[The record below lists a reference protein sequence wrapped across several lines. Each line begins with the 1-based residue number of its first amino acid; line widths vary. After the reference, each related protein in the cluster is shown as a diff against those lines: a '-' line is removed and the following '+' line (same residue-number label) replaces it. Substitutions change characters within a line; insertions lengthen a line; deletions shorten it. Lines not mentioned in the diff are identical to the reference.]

1 MYRQPAA
8 PPKTRLPLLD
18 RVAIKTPCKAS
29 WDDMEGDDRVRFCC
43 ACSKNVYDLSAMTE
57 DEAEAVLAFHLD
69 DEDACV
75 KLYRRPDGRILTS
88 DCPRGASTRHARRA
102 VMAAT
107 AAVCAV
113 AAVAAVAGDVH
124 VPRAHRLPRST
135 ARFEVPRPPPGAWPS
150 RSQLAGEDG
159 EGVAPPPPAPVDEAW
174 GMALGGLMLMDGVP
188 PLPYAS
194 ELQARAQSGPRIELG
209 AMVVSR
215 GLPPAVISRITRQSL
230 GRFRLAYERGLKRDP
245 KLEGEVVVRLTI
257 GRDGSVLQVDDGGS
271 TLADPAV
278 VRDVLNA
285 FVLLSYPSP
294 DGDAPV
300 TVTLPLRFSPS

>member
-57 DEAEAVLAFHLD
+57 DEAEAFLAFHLD
-69 DEDACV
+69 EQDACV

-88 DCPRGASTRHARRA
+88 DCPRGAGTRHARRTL
-102 VMAAT
+102 MAAT
-107 AAVCAV
+107 AGVCAALAAA
-113 AAVAAVAGDVH
+113 AAVGDVH

-135 ARFEVPRPPPGAWPS
+135 ARFEVPRPAPSPP
-150 RSQLAGEDG
+150 RTHLAMDGDEDAR
-159 EGVAPPPPAPVDEAW
+159 EPRPPTVDEA
-174 GMALGGLMLMDGVP
+174 GAFALGGITLIDEA
-188 PLPYAS
+188 PLPYGVGDGS
-194 ELQARAQSGPRIELG
+194 RAPAGPRIRLG

-215 GLPPAVISRITRQSL
+215 GLPPEVVSRITRQNF

-245 KLEGEVVVRLTI
+245 TLEGEVIVRFTI
-257 GRDGSVLQVDDGGS
+257 GPDGAVVQAADDGS
-271 TLADPAV
+271 TLADSAV
-278 VRDVLNA
+278 VLDVVQSFSALA
-285 FVLLSYPSP
+285 YP
-294 DGDAPV
+294 APTGGAV
-300 TVTLPLRFSPS
+300 TVTLPLRFAPS

>member
-29 WDDMEGDDRVRFCC
+29 WNDMEGDDRVRFCC

-57 DEAEAVLAFHLD
+57 DEAEAFLAFHLD
-69 DEDACV
+69 DQDACV

-88 DCPRGASTRHARRA
+88 DCPRGAGTRHARRA

-107 AAVCAV
+107 AALCAV
-113 AAVAAVAGDVH
+113 ATVAAAVGDVH

-135 ARFEVPRPPPGAWPS
+135 ARFEVPRPAPLDWPS
-150 RSQLAGEDG
+150 TRTDDG
-159 EGVAPPPPAPVDEAW
+159 DDRAATPNPPFVDEAW
-174 GMALGGLMLMDGVP
+174 GTALGGLTLLDEV
-188 PLPYAS
+188 PLPYA
-194 ELQARAQSGPRIELG
+194 EMHARAQPGPRIRMG
-209 AMVVSR
+209 SMMVSR
-215 GLPPAVISRITRQSL
+215 GLPPEVISRITRQNL
-230 GRFRLAYERGLKRDP
+230 GRFRRAYEQGLKRDP
-245 KLEGEVVVRLTI
+245 KLEGEVVVRFTI
-257 GRDGSVLQVDDGGS
+257 GRDGSVLQVVDDGS

-285 FVLLSYPSP
+285 FVPLSFPSP
-294 DGDAPV
+294 QPNEPV
-300 TVTLPLRFSPS
+300 TVTLPLVFAPS